1 LGIDSPERR
10 LPSISS
16 LDYEFLIIEVCQNSP
31 ETSGPHRRS
40 NLLISEHPRFNVE
53 AITLQIVVNGR
64 YLWLSASVGGD
75 PEALRVVADYDH
87 IEHRVVN
94 QIREESELSMLV
106 LEQSLMI
113 VGLSNVKVKLSVFH
127 QLVLLIY
134 SFFINFV
141 EVSITH
147 ASGGH
152 MGSWHRLVQENLRD
166 RGSVVVFYGHQDIW
180 EAV

>member
-10 LPSISS
+10 LPSISC

-87 IEHRVVN
+87 IEHRVIN

-113 VGLSNVKVKLSVFH
+113 VCLSNV
-127 QLVLLIY
+127 
-134 SFFINFV
+134 
-141 EVSITH
+141 
-147 ASGGH
+147 
-152 MGSWHRLVQENLRD
+152 
-166 RGSVVVFYGHQDIW
+166 
-180 EAV
+180 